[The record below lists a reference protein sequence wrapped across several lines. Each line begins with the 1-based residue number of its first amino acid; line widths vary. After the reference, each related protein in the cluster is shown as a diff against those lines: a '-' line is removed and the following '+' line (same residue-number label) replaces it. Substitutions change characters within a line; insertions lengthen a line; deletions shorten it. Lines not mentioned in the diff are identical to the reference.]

1 MKENNP
7 SKIIM
12 GPGYHHYNARPFWE
26 YFEGTEKQAR
36 EIFKIEHLRFFDRYL
51 KGIDNEIDREPPI
64 LLHVMNGK
72 GWRFEKE
79 RPLKNGQICLQQRAR
94 ELIKR
99 IIPILRFMVQIMAIA
114 SLALPATRQMRC
126 R

>member
-1 MKENNP
+1 VSFELYATMKENNP

-26 YFEGTEKQAR
+26 YFGGTEKQAR

-79 RPLKNGQICLQQRAR
+79 
-94 ELIKR
+94 
-99 IIPILRFMVQIMAIA
+99 
-114 SLALPATRQMRC
+114 
-126 R
+126 